1 MILTTRV
8 KGLNDISLADDMDKV
23 TNSLYI
29 KLSIM
34 PINQL
39 NPIVVN
45 SYICRLKEIISKQV

>member
-8 KGLNDISLADDMDKV
+8 KGLNDISLVDDMDQV

-45 SYICRLKEIISKQV
+45 SYICCLKEIISKQV